1 MSENKKEK
9 VINVG
14 ITEELTDFIN
24 KWAERTSEEK
34 PEKPAL
40 EVKRAIVEVVKKEVE
55 KLKEKFNKENIT
67 ETEWEKCVQKLHKLS
82 EVVQWY

>member
-14 ITEELTDFIN
+14 LTDELIEFIN
-24 KWAERTSEEK
+24 KWMEKNDEEE

-40 EVKRAIVEVVKKEVE
+40 EVKRAIVEIVKTEVE

-67 ETEWEKCVQKLHKLS
+67 ENEWEKCVQKLHKLS